1 MKIAKYV
8 LIVLLTNVVL
18 LACSDG
24 FGETD
29 FINLSVAST
38 DVSATFDVAQD
49 NSGEV
54 TITPM
59 ATGVVLYKV
68 YFGDNT
74 TEPAEVKI
82 GNSVRHTYAEGS
94 YQVKIVA
101 VNAIGRETEA
111 ILPLEVS
118 FKAPENL
125 KVIITNDLSVS
136 KKINVTATAD
146 FATTADVYFGETAN
160 EIPNTVTIGET
171 ISHIYSQTGTYT
183 ITVEVKGAGKKTTK
197 YEQKVTVVALQQ
209 PTLVAPKPPIRTS
222 QDVISIFSGLYSN
235 LLGTNYNPDWG
246 QGSQGSSFA
255 NFTLNDDEI
264 LQLIKLSYQGIQF
277 EKGIDVSAMEYLHLD
292 VWTTDVTSLEIS
304 LISLTNGEKPVAKDL
319 TADNWTSIDIPLS
332 DFTNQGLT
340 ISDIHQLKFVGK
352 PWAKG
357 TVFIDNIYFYKKSEV
372 SNSTM
377 VEDFEGIAP
386 VFTSFGNIPNVE
398 IVTNP
403 NVNGNSTTK
412 VAKMIRSKGSET
424 WAGAFF
430 ETPNLDMKTYKKLKM
445 KILSPKKGIV
455 VKVKLENADGSIT
468 HEVDAHNSKT
478 NAWEDLTFDFNKIPS
493 AMYTKLVVFF
503 DFGNAGDENVYH
515 YDEIILTN

>member
-29 FINLSVAST
+29 FINSSVAST

-197 YEQKVTVVALQQ
+197 YEQKVTVVALRQ

-222 QDVISIFSGLYSN
+222 QDVISIFSGVYSN
-235 LLGTNYNPDWG
+235 LSGTNYNPDWG

-255 NFTLNDDEI
+255 NFTLNNDEI

-304 LISLTNGEKPVAKDL
+304 LISLTNGIKRRIDFGFNSLRFLPKVVIVFGDEKQVVVLQSGYGAYRIASRIVAARGD
-319 TADNWTSIDIPLS
+319 
-332 DFTNQGLT
+332 
-340 ISDIHQLKFVGK
+340 
-352 PWAKG
+352 
-357 TVFIDNIYFYKKSEV
+357 
-372 SNSTM
+372 
-377 VEDFEGIAP
+377 VEH
-386 VFTSFGNIPNVE
+386 
-398 IVTNP
+398 
-403 NVNGNSTTK
+403 
-412 VAKMIRSKGSET
+412 
-424 WAGAFF
+424 
-430 ETPNLDMKTYKKLKM
+430 
-445 KILSPKKGIV
+445 IV
-455 VKVKLENADGSIT
+455 VLRKHGAKFASIGIEQIHSFDRISGGILNPILRDGCSRQTGYRQSIQRI
-468 HEVDAHNSKT
+468 HCP
-478 NAWEDLTFDFNKIPS
+478 KIPIS
-493 AMYTKLVVFF
+493 L
-503 DFGNAGDENVYH
+503 
-515 YDEIILTN
+515 LCL